1 MSYATSPAKANHLFW
16 LGRYAERVYTTLALL
31 RSSRDGETD
40 GNRGAVACCF
50 ARLGCPLEYGC
61 TEEQAI
67 LRFLYDP
74 ELAGSLRQSLESAYE
89 NSIVLREDLSTE
101 SLSYIY
107 LCRKHINALAEKK
120 ERNLFSLQPISDD
133 MLAFWGAVAERLY
146 EPLPLKITMLGKHVE
161 YLDLHM
167 RFRYPYARCKQA
179 WKHLCSYMDKL
190 DGLVDQDSFEQL
202 GGFFREAFGE
212 AVYPQN
218 LISAVNTLV
227 TV

>member
-89 NSIVLREDLSTE
+89 NSIVLREDLSTDVR
-101 SLSYIY
+101 
-107 LCRKHINALAEKK
+107 RKYN
-120 ERNLFSLQPISDD
+120 
-133 MLAFWGAVAERLY
+133 
-146 EPLPLKITMLGKHVE
+146 
-161 YLDLHM
+161 
-167 RFRYPYARCKQA
+167 
-179 WKHLCSYMDKL
+179 
-190 DGLVDQDSFEQL
+190 
-202 GGFFREAFGE
+202 
-212 AVYPQN
+212 
-218 LISAVNTLV
+218 
-227 TV
+227 

>member
-1 MSYATSPAKANHLFW
+1 M
-16 LGRYAERVYTTLALL
+16 
-31 RSSRDGETD
+31 
-40 GNRGAVACCF
+40 
-50 ARLGCPLEYGC
+50 
-61 TEEQAI
+61 
-67 LRFLYDP
+67 
-74 ELAGSLRQSLESAYE
+74 
-89 NSIVLREDLSTE
+89 LREDLSTE

-190 DGLVDQDSFEQL
+190 DGLVDQVS
-202 GGFFREAFGE
+202 GFFREAFGE

>member
-107 LCRKHINALAEKK
+107 LCRGCSIY
-120 ERNLFSLQPISDD
+120 LFSLVFRGVVEKFRTKLHQIRTEAGGFSLPP
-133 MLAFWGAVAERLY
+133 APVPRLRRACKSSQSSPRKRDRA
-146 EPLPLKITMLGKHVE
+146 EPLRPRDPLRL
-161 YLDLHM
+161 
-167 RFRYPYARCKQA
+167 PA
-179 WKHLCSYMDKL
+179 
-190 DGLVDQDSFEQL
+190 
-202 GGFFREAFGE
+202 
-212 AVYPQN
+212 
-218 LISAVNTLV
+218 
-227 TV
+227 

>member
-16 LGRYAERVYTTLALL
+16 LGRYAERV
-31 RSSRDGETD
+31 
-40 GNRGAVACCF
+40 
-50 ARLGCPLEYGC
+50 
-61 TEEQAI
+61 
-67 LRFLYDP
+67 
-74 ELAGSLRQSLESAYE
+74 
-89 NSIVLREDLSTE
+89 
-101 SLSYIY
+101 
-107 LCRKHINALAEKK
+107 
-120 ERNLFSLQPISDD
+120 
-133 MLAFWGAVAERLY
+133 Y

-190 DGLVDQDSFEQL
+190 DGLVDQESFDQL
-202 GGFFREAFGE
+202 SGFFRESFGE

>member
-1 MSYATSPAKANHLFW
+1 M
-16 LGRYAERVYTTLALL
+16 
-31 RSSRDGETD
+31 
-40 GNRGAVACCF
+40 
-50 ARLGCPLEYGC
+50 
-61 TEEQAI
+61 
-67 LRFLYDP
+67 
-74 ELAGSLRQSLESAYE
+74 
-89 NSIVLREDLSTE
+89 
-101 SLSYIY
+101 
-107 LCRKHINALAEKK
+107 
-120 ERNLFSLQPISDD
+120 
-133 MLAFWGAVAERLY
+133 AERLY

-161 YLDLHM
+161 YRDLHM

-190 DGLVDQDSFEQL
+190 DGLVDQDSFDQL

>member
-89 NSIVLREDLSTE
+89 MSNE
-101 SLSYIY
+101 SSGDPQ
-107 LCRKHINALAEKK
+107 N
-120 ERNLFSLQPISDD
+120 ERNLTPSVLSRGPGTGQRGS
-133 MLAFWGAVAERLY
+133 ER
-146 EPLPLKITMLGKHVE
+146 
-161 YLDLHM
+161 
-167 RFRYPYARCKQA
+167 
-179 WKHLCSYMDKL
+179 
-190 DGLVDQDSFEQL
+190 
-202 GGFFREAFGE
+202 
-212 AVYPQN
+212 
-218 LISAVNTLV
+218 
-227 TV
+227 

>member
-107 LCRKHINALAEKK
+107 LCRKHINE
-120 ERNLFSLQPISDD
+120 SSPD
-133 MLAFWGAVAERLY
+133 
-146 EPLPLKITMLGKHVE
+146 
-161 YLDLHM
+161 
-167 RFRYPYARCKQA
+167 
-179 WKHLCSYMDKL
+179 
-190 DGLVDQDSFEQL
+190 
-202 GGFFREAFGE
+202 
-212 AVYPQN
+212 
-218 LISAVNTLV
+218 
-227 TV
+227 

>member
-1 MSYATSPAKANHLFW
+1 MSYATSPAKATHLFW
-16 LGRYAERVYTTLALL
+16 IGRYAERVYTTLALL
-31 RSSRDGETD
+31 RASRDGETD
-40 GNRGAVACCF
+40 GNRGAVAYCF

-61 TEEQAI
+61 SEEQAI

-74 ELAGSLRQSLESAYE
+74 KLPGSLRQSLESAYD
-89 NSIVLREDLSTE
+89 NSLVLREELSTE
-101 SLSYIY
+101 SLSYIS
-107 LCRKHINALAEKK
+107 LCRKHISALAEKK
-120 ERNLFSLQPISDD
+120 ERNLFSLQPVSDD

-190 DGLVDQDSFEQL
+190 DGLVDQDSFDQL
-202 GGFFREAFGE
+202 NGFFREAFGE

-218 LISAVNTLV
+218 LISAVNTLI

>member
-146 EPLPLKITMLGKHVE
+146 EPLPLKIPGHEHTAIL
-161 YLDLHM
+161 
-167 RFRYPYARCKQA
+167 YPAQC
-179 WKHLCSYMDKL
+179 
-190 DGLVDQDSFEQL
+190 
-202 GGFFREAFGE
+202 AF
-212 AVYPQN
+212 
-218 LISAVNTLV
+218 LRR
-227 TV
+227 

>member
-1 MSYATSPAKANHLFW
+1 MSYATSPAKANHLFC

-101 SLSYIY
+101 SL
-107 LCRKHINALAEKK
+107 RT
-120 ERNLFSLQPISDD
+120 F
-133 MLAFWGAVAERLY
+133 
-146 EPLPLKITMLGKHVE
+146 
-161 YLDLHM
+161 
-167 RFRYPYARCKQA
+167 
-179 WKHLCSYMDKL
+179 
-190 DGLVDQDSFEQL
+190 
-202 GGFFREAFGE
+202 
-212 AVYPQN
+212 
-218 LISAVNTLV
+218 ISAGNISTPWLRKRNGTCFPCSPFPMICWRSGAPWPNVFMSRCP
-227 TV
+227 